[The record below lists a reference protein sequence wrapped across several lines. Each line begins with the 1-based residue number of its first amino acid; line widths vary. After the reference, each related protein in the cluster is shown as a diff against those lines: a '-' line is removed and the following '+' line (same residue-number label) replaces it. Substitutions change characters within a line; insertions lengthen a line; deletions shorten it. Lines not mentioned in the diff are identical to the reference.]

1 MSVDGL
7 QFRWRDTGTIAGQA
21 VSLTA
26 GDPVPAF
33 PLSQTL
39 GPYAI
44 EVATGV
50 TVTLWSAANFPMTA
64 FDYLYVMAGDYPTED
79 DLDGDGTTPALAG
92 QLELTCDDGATERIW
107 FEQLRSGFP
116 YRRFS
121 NVGVNAS
128 SAADVVDLLR
138 YVNNTSD
145 TVVVRFFLARG

>member
-7 QFRWRDTGTIAGQA
+7 QFRWRDDGTIAGQA

-44 EVATGV
+44 EVAAST
-50 TVTLWSAANFPMTA
+50 TATLWSAANFPMTA

-128 SAADVVDLLR
+128 SAADVVDLIR

>member
-26 GDPVPAF
+26 GDPVPAY
-33 PLSQTL
+33 PLAETL
-39 GPYAI
+39 GPFAV
-44 EVATGV
+44 EVAAST
-50 TVTLWSAANFPMTA
+50 TVTLWSAAASPLID
-64 FDYLYVMAGDYPTED
+64 FDYLYVMAGDYPTTD
-79 DLDGDGTTPALAG
+79 DLDGDGTTPALVG

-128 SAADVVDLLR
+128 SAADVIDLIR

-145 TVVVRFFLARG
+145 AVVVRFFLARG